1 MSYPPPP
8 PPLNYAPY
16 GGPPKKNRAG
26 LVIVLLI
33 GVVVACVG
41 AAGYIAYD
49 LASSRDDQEPKAT
62 EQTDGLPVGTPSA
75 KPTPRPSATKP
86 VVKPSVKPT
95 VKPPPTVKPKPP
107 LSKPQQA
114 AALART
120 FVFHLNAGRND
131 AAGALACG
139 ATKEFV
145 PVLIG
150 QMIGPP
156 VKLVVGRQTGSDPSF
171 VYQLS
176 GTTKGRT
183 AFGVVIVNVTEAPC
197 VQVLN
202 VGTSG

>member
-49 LASSRDDQEPKAT
+49 LARGNGPKAT
-62 EQTDGLPVGTPSA
+62 DAPVGATPEQ
-75 KPTPRPSATKP
+75 PTPVKPSPPKPSVVKPSATKP
-86 VVKPSVKPT
+86 TVKPT
-95 VKPPPTVKPKPP
+95 VKPPVVSPKPP
-107 LSKPQQA
+107 LSKPQRA
-114 AALART
+114 ALLART
-120 FVFHLNAGRND
+120 FVAHLNAGRND

-145 PVLIG
+145 PQLIG

-156 VKLVVGRQTGSDPSF
+156 SKLVVGELSGSDPSY
-171 VYQLS
+171 VYQIS
-176 GTTKGRT
+176 GTTKGKT
-183 AFGVVIVNVTEAPC
+183 AFGVVIVNMTAAPC
-197 VQVLN
+197 IQVLN

>member
-49 LASSRDDQEPKAT
+49 VASSRDKEPKAT
-62 EQTDGLPVGTPSA
+62 EQVDSTPVAPPSA

-86 VVKPSVKPT
+86 AVKPSGKPT
-95 VKPPPTVKPKPP
+95 VRPTTVKPKPP
-107 LSKPQQA
+107 PLAKPQQA

-145 PVLIG
+145 PLLIG

-156 VKLVVGRQTGSDPSF
+156 VKLVVGRQSGSDPSF

-183 AFGVVIVNVTEAPC
+183 AFGVVIVNVTGAPC

>member
-49 LASSRDDQEPKAT
+49 LASSRDKEPKAT
-62 EQTDGLPVGTPSA
+62 EQVDSTPDAPPSA
-75 KPTPRPSATKP
+75 QPTPRPSATKP
-86 VVKPSVKPT
+86 AVKPSVKPT
-95 VKPPPTVKPKPP
+95 VRPTTVKPKPP
-107 LSKPQQA
+107 PLAKPQQA

-145 PVLIG
+145 PLLIG
-150 QMIGPP
+150 RMIGPP
-156 VKLVVGRQTGSDPSF
+156 VKLVVGRQSGSDPSF

-176 GTTKGRT
+176 GTTKGKT
-183 AFGVVIVNVTEAPC
+183 AFGVVIVNVTAAPC